1 MKGLI
6 NLLLEQQQ
14 PYMKGKAEAF
24 QDWMDKKHPNWLNGQ
39 NLNQGQGYGNWGTN
53 TTNAWNTYSLD
64 FNKEFEVESPND
76 VNSFRAW
83 FNQTYPQ
90 KAREYDL
97 DPQGQLNDYFKNAY
111 YYKPD
116 GKTTA
121 GELWKGSSGSGANV
135 GTGESPKQ
143 PTETLD
149 TLSSDPQLKSIIDV
163 ARKLKF
169 LDNNYSVI
177 PQHDARNNPQF
188 EEDPEV
194 IKTVKEA
201 KRLLS
206 YNNNDPVFAYI
217 EAVIKYWGKNVKG
230 ISVIDKDILDK
241 LRGSE
246 GRVLVETFF
255 IRKSEGLIN
264 LLFEQ
269 TVFNVIDGE
278 DRSKKLL
285 GGVKQYEDLGNVDSN
300 SLINFR
306 VYNQSFGAVRPKG
319 KDKLFPDKAPI
330 VDEIRTDILKLPKP
344 SDGGDPQVFD
354 KTLYDEITKYRAKNK
369 ITYPTDPGYIDTYL
383 IDFIYKDEIDKRK
396 KESGQTQVS
405 PSTKSTSNKTVENKK
420 LPQSFGRV
428 KEYARVIVASGD
440 KGEKLDFDYCKFL
453 LSEYP
458 KLVKQTLS
466 LYKANPDSKI
476 SEETDEIKNIKKGI
490 KYCGT
495 LRSGRTK
502 ISGLSNLFTS
512 GVKDI
517 EKLEFPFG
525 MKETEIYSLENK
537 QKSNIPSVD
546 ATPNNTI
553 PKPGEVK
560 TGIA

>member
-1 MKGLI
+1 MSLK
-6 NLLLEQQQ
+6 NLLYE
-14 PYMKGKAEAF
+14 KGRGDSSSGTSGSGRGDGGGGTTTVYDTVNCPPQNELVQF
-24 QDWMDKKHPNWLNGQ
+24 QKWLDSSKKPWYNNGQLNGQ
-39 NLNQGQGYGNWGTN
+39 YGTCGNATKNAWKN
-53 TTNAWNTYSLD
+53 TTWKDEY
-64 FNKEFEVESPND
+64 
-76 VNSFRAW
+76 
-83 FNQTYPQ
+83 Q
-90 KAREYDL
+90 KS
-97 DPQGQLNDYFKNAY
+97 
-111 YYKPD
+111 
-116 GKTTA
+116 KT
-121 GELWKGSSGSGANV
+121 SSGG

-149 TLSSDPQLKSIIDV
+149 TLSSDPQLKGIIDV
-163 ARKLKF
+163 AKKVTF
-169 LDNNYSVI
+169 LDNNRAVI
-177 PQHDARNNPQF
+177 YTFNARKNPQF
-188 EEDPEV
+188 NEDPQV
-194 IKTVKEA
+194 ISTVKRA
-201 KRLLS
+201 KNLLS
-206 YNNNDPVFAYI
+206 YNNNSPLFSYI
-217 EAVIKYWGKNVKG
+217 EAVIEYYQGAITG
-230 ISVIDKDILDK
+230 IVTSDTNIETELSKAKDKKIF
-241 LRGSE
+241 E
-246 GRVLVETFF
+246 NFF

-269 TVFNVIDGE
+269 TVFNVIDGPG
-278 DRSKKLL
+278 SQKLL

-306 VYNQSFGAVRPKG
+306 VYNQSFGAIRPKG

-330 VDEIRTDILKLPKP
+330 VDEIRNEIRKKINLPKP
-344 SDGGDPQVFD
+344 SEGTNPQLFD
-354 KTLYDEITKYRAKNK
+354 DMLYKAIEKYRMDNK
-369 ITYPTDPGYIDTYL
+369 ITYPNDPGYIDTYL

-405 PSTKSTSNKTVENKK
+405 PSTTSTSNKTVENKK

-537 QKSNIPSVD
+537 QKSDINSD
-546 ATPNNTI
+546 NTTPNNTI

>member
-1 MKGLI
+1 MSLVSLI
-6 NLLLEQQQ
+6 LEQPGDGWISLGSGDVGKKKAARITDPNIEKKEKDGVWYYKEKKVVTPQ
-14 PYMKGKAEAF
+14 PVQACPVGNTDEVKKF
-24 QDWMDKKHPNWLNGQ
+24 QNWLDINAAGWATGYPNGK
-39 NLNQGQGYGNWGTN
+39 LNKGQGYGVCGNLTK
-53 TTNAWNTYSLD
+53 NAWTTYGNTYKSGGA
-64 FNKEFEVESPND
+64 
-76 VNSFRAW
+76 VNQDGVS
-83 FNQTYPQ
+83 QSQ
-90 KAREYDL
+90 K
-97 DPQGQLNDYFKNAY
+97 
-111 YYKPD
+111 
-116 GKTTA
+116 
-121 GELWKGSSGSGANV
+121 
-135 GTGESPKQ
+135 
-143 PTETLD
+143 ETLES
-149 TLSSDPQLKSIIDV
+149 LSSDPQLKGIIDV

-169 LDNNYSVI
+169 LDNNYAVI
-177 PQHDARNNPQF
+177 PKHDARNNPQF

-230 ISVIDKDILDK
+230 IDTIDKDIVDK

-278 DRSKKLL
+278 DGSKKLL
-285 GGVKQYEDLGNVDSN
+285 GGVKQYKDLGNVNADTY
-300 SLINFR
+300 INYR
-306 VYNQSFGAVRPKG
+306 VYNHIFSPIRPDGTNKR
-319 KDKLFPDKAPI
+319 FPDKGPI
-330 VDEIRTDILKLPKP
+330 IADIRTEIEAPTP
-344 SDGGDPQVFD
+344 QNVDPQVFD
-354 KTLYDEITKYRAKNK
+354 KTLYDAIKKYRMDNK
-369 ITYPTDPGYIDTYL
+369 IKYPNDSGYIDVDL
-383 IDFIYKDEIDKRK
+383 IDYIYRDKIK
-396 KESGQTQVS
+396 QGKEKLPKSQQLQS
-405 PSTKSTSNKTVENKK
+405 PAAKQSTNEKK

-440 KGEKLDFDYCKFL
+440 KGEKPNFDYCKFL

-458 KLVKQTLS
+458 KLVKQTLT
-466 LYKANPDSKI
+466 LYKANPELEIKT
-476 SEETDEIKNIKKGI
+476 ETDEIKNIKKGI

-517 EKLEFPFG
+517 ENLTEPFG

-537 QKSNIPSVD
+537 QKSDINSVD
-546 ATPNNTI
+546 ATLNNTI